1 MRMHKN
7 KDVEHEALTV
17 NDERN
22 GSIQVNRCQK
32 NGQNHR
38 RSFSGLDKRTI
49 LIIFFSV
56 ISIVSLLLFILLSL
70 LLQNNND
77 ANDFNDN
84 GVKHQISS
92 DRASK
97 IYLQVATERFENQE
111 YLNDVTKLDLDIP
124 IGKSILCC
132 NLCNRKI

>member
-32 NGQNHR
+32 NGQTHR

-49 LIIFFSV
+49 LIIFFSL
-56 ISIVSLLLFILLSL
+56 ISIVSLLLLILLSL
-70 LLQNNND
+70 LLQNNNE

-84 GVKHQISS
+84 GVQHQQSS
-92 DRASK
+92 DKNSK

-111 YLNDVTKLDLDIP
+111 YLNDVTKLDVDFP
-124 IGKSILCC
+124 IGK
-132 NLCNRKI
+132 

>member
-32 NGQNHR
+32 NGQTHR

-49 LIIFFSV
+49 LIIFFSL

-77 ANDFNDN
+77 ANDFNDD
-84 GVKHQISS
+84 GVKHKISS
-92 DRASK
+92 DRGNK
-97 IYLQVATERFENQE
+97 IHLQIATERFGNQE
-111 YLNDVTKLDLDIP
+111 YLNAVTKLDIDTP
-124 IGKSILCC
+124 IGK
-132 NLCNRKI
+132 

>member
-7 KDVEHEALTV
+7 KDVEHEALTL

-22 GSIQVNRCQK
+22 GSLQVNRCQK

-49 LIIFFSV
+49 LIIFFSL

-70 LLQNNND
+70 LLQNNNE
-77 ANDFNDN
+77 ANDFNDS
-84 GVKHQISS
+84 GVQHQQSNYEN
-92 DRASK
+92 SK
-97 IYLQVATERFENQE
+97 IFLPVATERFENQE
-111 YLNDVTKLDLDIP
+111 YLNDVTKLDLDNP
-124 IGKSILCC
+124 IGK
-132 NLCNRKI
+132 

>member
-49 LIIFFSV
+49 LIIFFSL
-56 ISIVSLLLFILLSL
+56 ISIVSLLLLILLSL

-77 ANDFNDN
+77 ANDFNDD
-84 GVKHQISS
+84 GIKHKISS

-97 IYLQVATERFENQE
+97 IHLQIATERFGNQE
-111 YLNDVTKLDLDIP
+111 YLNAVTKLDLDTP
-124 IGKSILCC
+124 IGK
-132 NLCNRKI
+132 